1 MRTKRLALCALY
13 TAIALT
19 IFVLETQIPPL
30 LPVPGVKLGL
40 SNIVTLFALCSL
52 GGKEAC
58 AIVLV
63 RIVLGNLATGQVS
76 AIFYSLGGGMLS
88 FFTMLLAMRIVKS
101 SQIWVVGVLGGIAH
115 NIGQICVAV
124 LLTQTVGLFVYLPM
138 LLLCGI
144 ATGALTG
151 LCAQILKNR
160 RIFQ

>member
-19 IFVLETQIPPL
+19 IFVLEAQIPPL
-30 LPVPGVKLGL
+30 LPVPGIKLGL
-40 SNIVTLFALCSL
+40 SNVVTLFALCTL
-52 GGKEAC
+52 GGRQAL
-58 AIVLV
+58 AVLLI

-76 AIFYSLGGGMLS
+76 AIFYALGGGMLS
-88 FFTMLLAMRIVKS
+88 FLTMRLSVRMLKP
-101 SQIWVVGVLGGIAH
+101 SQLWVAGVLGGLAH

-124 LLTQTVGLFVYLPM
+124 WITQTVELFVYLPV

-144 ATGALTG
+144 VTGALTG

>member
-19 IFVLETQIPPL
+19 IFVLEAQIPPL
-30 LPVPGVKLGL
+30 LPIPGMKLGL

-52 GGKEAC
+52 GGKEAF
-58 AIVLV
+58 AILLI
-63 RIVLGNLATGQVS
+63 RIVLGNLATGQVA

-88 FFTMLLAMRIVKS
+88 FFVMLLSARIVKT
-101 SQIWVVGVLGGIAH
+101 SQLWVVGVLGGLAH
-115 NIGQICVAV
+115 NIGQTCVAV
-124 LLTQTVGLFVYLPM
+124 LITQTVGLFVYLPV

-144 ATGALTG
+144 VTGALTG
-151 LCAQILKNR
+151 LCTQILQNR